1 MANPATGGMRSEF
14 MDNLTLEKIKDL
26 LAKNENI
33 GIAVGRNPGID
44 EMAAAL
50 SLHLAFLQASKN
62 VVIVCPTEPIV
73 EVSSLVGI
81 NKVKRSF
88 DGGAN
93 GDLTVSFPY
102 REGEIEKISYTLE
115 EGKLN
120 ILVKAGENGLSF
132 NEKDIEYKREGTAPG
147 LVFVVGTPRISDLGT
162 AFDMETL
169 KDSKVINIDYKPEN
183 QGFGDIPLLGK
194 SASSVSELMA
204 NFISSLNLSM
214 DVDIV
219 SNLLTGIIDATDNFQ
234 SPTTSS
240 LAFETAALLL
250 KKGAV
255 RQTINSK
262 KGISEDSFFAPIANA
277 ANAKP
282 QQQTPSFSKTA
293 FGTEEKKAAFAK
305 EDFDPLRSEAN
316 EPKSEIKLDEDNPP
330 EDWLSPK
337 IYKGSTSI

>member
-1 MANPATGGMRSEF
+1 MANPDVSGLRSKF

-26 LAKNENI
+26 IAKNENI
-33 GIAVGRNPGID
+33 GIAVGKNPGID

-50 SLHLAFLQASKN
+50 ALYLAFLQGSKN
-62 VVIVCPTEPIV
+62 AVITCSTEPIV

-132 NEKDIEYKREGTAPG
+132 NEKEIEYKREGTAPG
-147 LVFVVGTPRISDLGT
+147 LVFVIGTPRISDLGT
-162 AFDMETL
+162 ALDMETL

-194 SASSVSELMA
+194 NASSVSELMA
-204 NFISSLNLSM
+204 NFISSLGLNM
-214 DVDIV
+214 DVDIA

-255 RQTINSK
+255 RRIINSK
-262 KGISEDSFFAPIANA
+262 KGISEDSFFAPMANVV
-277 ANAKP
+277 NAKP
-282 QQQTPSFSKTA
+282 QQQTPFFSKTA
-293 FGTEEKKAAFAK
+293 FGTEEKK
-305 EDFDPLRSEAN
+305 P
-316 EPKSEIKLDEDNPP
+316 EIKLDEDNPP

>member
-1 MANPATGGMRSEF
+1 

-26 LAKNENI
+26 LSKNENI
-33 GIAVGRNPGID
+33 GIAVGKNPGID

-50 SLHLAFLQASKN
+50 SLYIALSQVSKN
-62 VVIVCPTEPIV
+62 VTVASPTEPIV

-81 NKVKRSF
+81 DKVKKSLS
-88 DGGAN
+88 GGEN

-132 NEKDIEYKREGTAPG
+132 NEQDIEYKREGAAPG

-162 AFDMETL
+162 AFEIETF
-169 KDSKVINIDYKPEN
+169 KDSKIINIDYKPEN
-183 QGFGDIPLLGK
+183 QGFGDIPLIGK

-204 NFISSLNLSM
+204 NFIASLGLKI
-214 DVDIV
+214 DVDV
-219 SNLLTGIIDATDNFQ
+219 ASNLLTGIISATENFQ
-234 SPTTSS
+234 SPSTSS

-255 RQTINSK
+255 RKTTSTRDTREVSDN
-262 KGISEDSFFAPIANA
+262 SFFSPVSNA
-277 ANAKP
+277 ASAKLSQP
-282 QQQTPSFSKTA
+282 TPSFSQTSPFAKASADET
-293 FGTEEKKAAFAK
+293 FGTEEKK
-305 EDFDPLRSEAN
+305 P
-316 EPKSEIKLDEDNPP
+316 EIKVDEDNPP

-337 IYKGSTSI
+337 IYKGSTSV

>member
-1 MANPATGGMRSEF
+1 
-14 MDNLTLEKIKDL
+14 MDNLMVERIKEL
-26 LAKNENI
+26 LVKNENI
-33 GIAVGRNPGID
+33 GIAVGKNPDID

-50 SLHLAFLQASKN
+50 SLYLALSEAGKN
-62 VVIVCPTEPIV
+62 VTVVCPTDPIV
-73 EVSSLVGI
+73 KIASLVGI
-81 NKVKRSF
+81 NKVKKSF
-88 DGGAN
+88 DGGSE

-132 NEKDIEYKREGTAPG
+132 NEKDIEYKREGSAPG

-162 AFDMETL
+162 AFDMEVF

-204 NFISSLNLSM
+204 NFISSM
-214 DVDIV
+214 GFKIDVDV
-219 SNLLTGIIDATDNFQ
+219 ASNLLTGIIDATDNFQ
-234 SPTTSS
+234 NSGTSS

-255 RQTINSK
+255 RKINSALK
-262 KGISEDSFFAPIANA
+262 SDIEENSFFSP
-277 ANAKP
+277 KP
-282 QQQTPSFSKTA
+282 EPKIPTFSKKTI
-293 FGTEEKKAAFAK
+293 GTEEKKDAFSK
-305 EDFDPLRSEAN
+305 ESYD
-316 EPKSEIKLDEDNPP
+316 EPKGEIGIDENNPP
-330 EDWLSPK
+330 DDWLAPK
-337 IYKGSTSI
+337 IYKGSTNV

>member
-1 MANPATGGMRSEF
+1 
-14 MDNLTLEKIKDL
+14 MDNVILEKIKDL

-33 GIAVGRNPGID
+33 GIAVGKNPGID
-44 EMAAAL
+44 EMAAGL
-50 SLHLAFLQASKN
+50 SLYLSLSQVSKS
-62 VVIVCPTEPIV
+62 VTIVCPTEPIV

-81 NKVKRSF
+81 DRVKKSF
-88 DGGAN
+88 EGGAN

-132 NEKDIEYKREGTAPG
+132 NEKDIEYKREGAAPG

-162 AFDMETL
+162 AFEIETF

-194 SASSVSELMA
+194 NASSVSELMA
-204 NFISSLNLSM
+204 NFISSLGLKT
-214 DVDIV
+214 DVDIA
-219 SNLLTGIIDATDNFQ
+219 SNLLTGIISATDNFQ
-234 SPTTSS
+234 SPSTSS
-240 LAFETAALLL
+240 LAFEAAALLL

-255 RQTINSK
+255 RKTASSREIA
-262 KGISEDSFFAPIANA
+262 EDSFFSP
-277 ANAKP
+277 KP
-282 QQQTPSFSKTA
+282 QQQTPSFSRTIIGA
-293 FGTEEKKAAFAK
+293 EEKKP
-305 EDFDPLRSEAN
+305 EV
-316 EPKSEIKLDEDNPP
+316 KLDEDNPP

-337 IYKGSTSI
+337 IYKGSTSV